1 MDSETFGLI
10 FGILIL
16 SSISGLIVKFSARE
30 FAYLSNAT
38 FINSFIVVIISYIL
52 TVLIFLSIQSLI
64 GIDNIVSLAIII
76 AISHIVIGKLI
87 WKCKWIQSI
96 KAVLL
101 SVILFVFLYAL
112 GMKSTMS

>member
-1 MDSETFGLI
+1 MDSETLILI

-16 SSISGLIVKFSARE
+16 SSICGLIVKFSAGQ
-30 FAYLSNAT
+30 FASLSNAT

-64 GIDNIVSLAIII
+64 GIDNIVSLAIIL
-76 AISHIVIGKLI
+76 AISHIVVGKFI
-87 WKCKWIQSI
+87 WKCKWIQST

-101 SVILFVFLYAL
+101 SVILIVFLYAS
-112 GMKSTMS
+112 GMKSTM